1 MKKRFIY
8 IIVFIFVSGTAMSQT
23 QEGGFM
29 VGGNI
34 ELNTAKNDSKIA
46 LTPSVGYFI
55 SNNFA
60 LGING
65 NLDYTKI
72 EKSKITTWGVGP
84 FARYYIGSLNFRPF
98 AHADVSFQA
107 NKNRNNLE
115 TTKYNSKQY
124 FLGAGLAV
132 FLNRNVAVETLMGYR
147 HTTIHNS
154 NSNGGFNLRIGFQ
167 VYLLKQKDE
176 SLKFNNGGQ

>member
-1 MKKRFIY
+1 MQKQFICF
-8 IIVFIFVSGTAMSQT
+8 IVFILLSGMIMAQT

-34 ELNTAKNDSKIA
+34 EVNTAKNDSKIA

-60 LGING
+60 LGVNG

-72 EKSKITTWGVGP
+72 EKSKITTWGIGP

-107 NKNRNNLE
+107 NK
-115 TTKYNSKQY
+115 
-124 FLGAGLAV
+124 
-132 FLNRNVAVETLMGYR
+132 
-147 HTTIHNS
+147 
-154 NSNGGFNLRIGFQ
+154 
-167 VYLLKQKDE
+167 
-176 SLKFNNGGQ
+176 